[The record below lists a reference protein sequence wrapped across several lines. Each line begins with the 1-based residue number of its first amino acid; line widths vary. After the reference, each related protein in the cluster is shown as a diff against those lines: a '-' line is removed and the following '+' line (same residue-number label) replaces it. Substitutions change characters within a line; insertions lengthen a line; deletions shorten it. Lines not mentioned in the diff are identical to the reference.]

1 MTRSLDESTIEQ
13 IIEHT
18 KDAVSVV
25 NAAIPD
31 EAAKQNYFQV
41 FHKHQ
46 PEILLIAAI
55 PAINAEDR
63 FKIDRL
69 LGAQQLR
76 DTINNTPELFKL
88 KTLMEWDVLK
98 INPTGRR
105 DSPSVEFHHSNFPTG
120 NELLVLIEP
129 ERSGQLLSNKTEIYS
144 FKGTKGTKQ
153 QTVKGALLNAQTY
166 VHDLVV
172 DWKRQNDLQN
182 EKPNKALQKQKM

>member
-76 DTINNTPELFKL
+76 DTINNTL
-88 KTLMEWDVLK
+88 
-98 INPTGRR
+98 N
-105 DSPSVEFHHSNFPTG
+105 
-120 NELLVLIEP
+120 
-129 ERSGQLLSNKTEIYS
+129 YS
-144 FKGTKGTKQ
+144 S
-153 QTVKGALLNAQTY
+153 
-166 VHDLVV
+166 
-172 DWKRQNDLQN
+172 
-182 EKPNKALQKQKM
+182 